1 MVTEGAKG
9 ALSLR
14 RMGCGRYLGK
24 GAGFSDGEYFATSGE
39 EASPIMGG
47 DWRPIGFGGV
57 PLRMPTGGVAL
68 EGRLQEEAESDFED
82 PAPGLGVVG
91 TLGPPKDT
99 PPEIT
104 TVVDAVFGGAA
115 GVSGVC

>member
-9 ALSLR
+9 PLSLR

-39 EASPIMGG
+39 VLPIIGG

-57 PLRMPTGGVAL
+57 PLRIPTGGVAL